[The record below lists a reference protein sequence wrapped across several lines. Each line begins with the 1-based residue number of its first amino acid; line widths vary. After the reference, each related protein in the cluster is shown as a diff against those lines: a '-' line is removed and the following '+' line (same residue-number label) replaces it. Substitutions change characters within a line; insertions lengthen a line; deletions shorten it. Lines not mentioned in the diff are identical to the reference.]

1 MANVIEA
8 FFITL
13 GLDTKDYDKKRKEVD
28 QSLKKFGDASDKQ
41 TKLIAEQ
48 GKKAAGAFSALK
60 IEILGALAAF
70 GMGAGFKA
78 FIESSITGQATLGR
92 LSTTLGLSTHQ
103 LQAWKLA
110 AKEMGGAGNEATDS
124 LQNMAKGLAE
134 ARTHGTSAL
143 IQASRRFGFDVSND
157 PAQTLVNISRRMAQ
171 MHDPQQAL
179 QVAEAAGISNFTMQQ
194 MLLEGPDKLQARLAH
209 TMALTGAATKAS
221 TEQAARL
228 QKQWADLQ
236 ERFQQVGQNVFN
248 KLEPVLARLGEEL
261 ADWLDSIDWN
271 RVIRAVEDFFQKVQQ
286 VVEALGG
293 VKGILIEI
301 AAIKVFGWIASVG
314 MWVLKLRS
322 LTTALTAARAAAA
335 AGGAAG
341 AAGGAAEAAAAG
353 GGVGLAAKAIPLA
366 TRVSMWALPIWAL
379 FHSESTGGKRRAD
392 GTYEDELSSAQLAAT
407 AKAARDMQSSHRAE
421 ALRFFTSKGWT
432 PQQAAGIVANLEAES
447 GLRTNAYGDNMQAYG
462 IAQWHKDRQQAF
474 EQFTGRSIKGSSLQ
488 DQLAFV
494 NHELQTSEKRAGD
507 KLRQADNAYSA
518 GALVSMLYER
528 PAAAQAEAARRAAMA
543 QKLSTAYVGA
553 PAGSEVARTGAPS
566 TTTNDVHIGTITVQT
581 RATDAFGVA
590 KDMRKALRDQPLIAG
605 YVTASA

>member
-8 FFITL
+8 LFITL
-13 GLDTKDYDKKRKEVD
+13 GLDTREYQKSQKEVGT
-28 QSLKKFGDASDKQ
+28 SLKKLGETSDKQ
-41 TKLIAEQ
+41 TKLIAEH

-92 LSTTLGLSTHQ
+92 MSTTLGMSTHQ
-103 LQAWKLA
+103 LQAWRLA
-110 AKEMGGAGNEATDS
+110 AKEMGGAGNEASDA
-124 LQNMAKGLAE
+124 LQSMAKGMAE
-134 ARTHGTSAL
+134 AKIHGTSAL
-143 IQASRRFGFDVSND
+143 IQASRRFGFGVSND
-157 PAQTLVNISRRMAQ
+157 PAQTLINISRRMAE

-194 MLLEGPDKLQARLAH
+194 MLLQGPDKLQAQLAR

-221 TEQAARL
+221 TEQAAKL
-228 QKQWADLQ
+228 QAQWADLQ
-236 ERFQQVGQNVFN
+236 ERFHQVGQRVFD

-261 ADWLDSIDWN
+261 ANWLDSIDWN
-271 RVIRAVEDFFQKVQQ
+271 AVIRNVEKFFQALQQ
-286 VVEALGG
+286 VVQALGG

-301 AAIKVFGWIASVG
+301 AAVKVFGWIANVG

-341 AAGGAAEAAAAG
+341 AAEAAAAG
-353 GGVGLAAKAIPLA
+353 GGAGLAAKAIPLA

-379 FHSESTGGKRRAD
+379 FHSESTGGARRAD
-392 GTYEDELSSAQLAAT
+392 GTYEDEVSSAQLAAT
-407 AKAARDMQSSHRAE
+407 AKTGREMEAKHRAQ
-421 ALRFFTSKGWT
+421 AMAYFTSQGWT
-432 PQQAAGIVANLEAES
+432 PQQAAGIVANLTAES
-447 GLRTNAYGDNMQAYG
+447 GLRTNAYGDNMKAYG

-474 EQFTGRSIKGSSLQ
+474 EKFTGRPIQGSSFA

-507 KLRQADNAYSA
+507 RLRTAGSAADAAS
-518 GALVSMLYER
+518 LVSLLYER
-528 PAAAQAEAARRAAMA
+528 PAGGQAEALRRAKMA
-543 QKLSTAYVGA
+543 QGLSSAYVGA
-553 PAGSEVARTGAPS
+553 RPEVAKSGSS
-566 TTTNDVHIGTITVQT
+566 TTTNSVTINGPINVQT
-581 RATDAFGVA
+581 KATDANGVA
-590 KDMRKALRDQPLIAG
+590 KGMQKALQNNPLIAG
-605 YVTASA
+605 YVTSVA